1 MVVLTGMNTSP
12 TGLVAEQAV
21 DKELSVFV
29 DERAFDVGTLELLI
43 CSNEGLASAINQNFG
58 ALITRWIVD

>member
-1 MVVLTGMNTSP
+1 MVLTGMNTSP

-21 DKELSVFV
+21 DKELKIV